1 MSGTLNKVI
10 LVGRL
15 GQDPKL
21 AYTQSG
27 QPVCN
32 MRLATNEFFSDKDGN
47 RQERAEWH
55 SVVVWGKQA
64 EFCGNYLSKGRL
76 VMVEGRLQTRQW
88 QDQQGQN
95 RYTTE
100 IVAQRV
106 QAMDSKGQRT
116 EEAPTPGAALGA
128 MPEERPEHFDA
139 PPPSEVSEMD
149 KIPF

>member
-1 MSGTLNKVI
+1 MSGSLNKVI

-27 QPVCN
+27 QPVAN
-32 MRLATNEFFSDKDGN
+32 FTMATDESYTDKDG
-47 RQERAEWH
+47 QKVEKAEWH
-55 SVVVWGKQA
+55 RVVVWGKQS
-64 EFCGNYLSKGRL
+64 EFVGNYLTKGRL
-76 VMVEGRLQTRQW
+76 VMVEGKLQTRKW
-88 QDQQGQN
+88 QDQQGQD

-116 EEAPTPGAALGA
+116 EEAPMPDDHHSPGPMAQ
-128 MPEERPEHFDA
+128 
-139 PPPSEVSEMD
+139 PSESGMD
-149 KIPF
+149 EVPF